1 MGNARM
7 ITEGAMLLAI
17 FSIMLGI
24 AIYVP
29 FSAILFQLFFVLP
42 FLLYAAKHPTKYSL
56 LFFVL
61 AFILSFFI
69 GSVLGVTI
77 TILYGITGLIMGYGI
92 QKNEK
97 KGNIYIASS
106 IGFLFSL
113 LLVFV
118 AAKVFFQLD
127 FIDEYQQMFK
137 NTVNQYMDTL
147 TALGQTPTTELREQ
161 LLGMGNL
168 IGSMAP
174 TILAGGAF
182 ITVLILIAVNFP
194 IVKRLKVQ
202 VPKFR
207 PFRNV
212 TFSKAM
218 VWIYLIVLLCS
229 MFITDDTNS
238 YFQMVILNA
247 TFLLQFLLVIQG
259 LSFVFYYAHM
269 KRWVIVIPILVVV
282 ATIFLPFLLSIVS
295 VLGIID
301 IGFSLRQRM
310 NTKV

>member
-1 MGNARM
+1 
-7 ITEGAMLLAI
+7 MLLAI

-56 LFFVL
+56 LFFLL

-92 QKNEK
+92 QRKET

-118 AAKVFFQLD
+118 VAKVFFQLD

-147 TALGQTPTTELREQ
+147 TALGQAPSTELREQ

-168 IGSMAP
+168 IGSIAP

-182 ITVLILIAVNFP
+182 ITVLILITVNFP

-207 PFRNV
+207 PFRHV
-212 TFSKAM
+212 TFPKAL
-218 VWIYLIVLLCS
+218 VWIYLIVLLS
-229 MFITDDTNS
+229 SLFVTDDTNS
-238 YFQMVILNA
+238 FFQMVTLNA

-259 LSFVFYYAHM
+259 LSFVFFYAHM
-269 KRWVIVIPILVVV
+269 KRWVKVIPILVVV